1 MPESSI
7 MMRWMHQ
14 ADALFS
20 KR

>member
-1 MPESSI
+1 VTSI
-7 MMRWMHQ
+7 MMSRTHK

>member
-7 MMRWMHQ
+7 KMRRIHQ